1 MEILKAIVDGILVTI
16 GAVGVVALAYA
27 LANGL

>member
-16 GAVGVVALAYA
+16 GAVGIIAIIYA
-27 LANGL
+27 LVNGL